1 MRRDGA
7 YPSVIVENNVNVN
20 VQGAPSGAAPAPSP
34 SSASYGGIDVGVNVD
49 NWISYGGD
57 NIDVDTHI
65 EIDINGNECEVN
77 SSGVTVKTKI
87 NGVWYD
93 ADSLPSSSTQSYRPS
108 PSAAPYQPPA
118 PASYQPAPKPWTQNA
133 PASHPP
139 ASYPPSPAS
148 SSSTATTSSSTT
160 PNVYTTPYSPP
171 TNTPS
176 TPYFISGQGV
186 MGISWDPFTGTD
198 QSCKSESQIIAD
210 IKQLVSYGYQNIRLY
225 GVECNAID
233 YALSTVQGTGTNLIV
248 GIYTVSNYTAECAD
262 MISQVNGRWDLVEY
276 VSVFNEAVNDG
287 IATVAEVEAAITYV
301 RSQIPDN
308 TVPVTTID
316 TFAAFI
322 ANPALCNVGADFI
335 ACNCQPYFS
344 AVSASDA
351 GAYVKAQ
358 RQNVAQ
364 VCNVNS
370 VDITG
375 FHCPSSLN

>member
-1 MRRDGA
+1 MRRGGA
-7 YPSVIVENNVNVN
+7 YPSVVVENNINVN
-20 VQGAPSGAAPAPSP
+20 VQGAASGAAPVPSP

-49 NWISYGGD
+49 NSISYAGD
-57 NIDVDTHI
+57 DIDVDTHI
-65 EIDINGNECEVN
+65 EVDVNGNECEVN

-93 ADSLPSSSTQSYRPS
+93 TNSLPSSSAQGYIPS
-108 PSAAPYQPPA
+108 PSAAPNQPPA
-118 PASYQPAPKPWTQNA
+118 PASSHAAPKPWTQNP
-133 PASHPP
+133 PASQPP
-139 ASYPPSPAS
+139 ASYHPRP
-148 SSSTATTSSSTT
+148 TSSSTT
-160 PNVYTTPYSPP
+160 TPTSSSTTTLVNTTPYSPP
-171 TNTPS
+171 TH
-176 TPYFISGQGV
+176 TPYFISGEGV

-198 QSCKSESQIIAD
+198 QSCKSESEIIAD
-210 IKQLVSYGYQNIRLY
+210 ITQLVSYGYQNIRLY

-233 YALSTVQGTGTNLIV
+233 YALSAVYGTGTNLIV

-287 IATVAEVEAAITYV
+287 TATVAQVQTAIAYV
-301 RSQIPDN
+301 KSQIPDT

-316 TFAAFI
+316 TFSAFI
-322 ANPALCNVGADFI
+322 ANPDLCNVGQDFI

-351 GAYVKAQ
+351 GEYVKEQ
-358 RQNVAQ
+358 RQKVAD

-375 FHCPSSLN
+375 FHHTLTLP